1 MKKKTPTQKPI
12 IPKIANFDDFA
23 MELAALMNKHGVVV
37 AAYEEQADGQ
47 QVLKKKRITFLM
59 IDEKDAA
66 MGIPRPR
73 VQILSQELISG
84 RLVIAAQ
91 EEVSNIK
98 VEMSVKR

>member
-1 MKKKTPTQKPI
+1 MKKKVQPQKPA
-12 IPKIANFDDFA
+12 IPRIANFDDFA

-47 QVLKKKRITFLM
+47 QVLKKKRMTFLM

-73 VQILSQELISG
+73 VQILSQDLISG
-84 RLVIAAQ
+84 RLVSAAQ
-91 EEVSNIK
+91 EEVANVKI
-98 VEMSVKR
+98 EMSVKK